1 MGEYLVG
8 AYLKLILGCGVVDY
22 NARPPGGGLTG
33 LGELDVVGLDFANE
47 RAYLC
52 EVTTHLDG
60 LQIGNDTASTI
71 KKLTEKHA
79 RQREYAKSHLHLPM
93 FAVRFM
99 YWAPRVRSGLMS
111 ELAATGFELFVNE
124 AYTKAMEE
132 LRTKARFSKSDANNP
147 AFRVLQILEHMRRPK
162 SEDKRATA
170 PRRRASAIVPKIV
183 GHKTDGN

>member
-22 NARPPGGGLTG
+22 NARPAGGGLAG
-33 LGELDVVGLDFANE
+33 LGELDVIGFDFANE

-60 LQIGNDTASTI
+60 LQIGKDAESTI
-71 KKLTEKHA
+71 KKLTDKHA
-79 RQREYAKSHLHLPM
+79 RQREYAKTHLHLPM

-99 YWAPRVRSGLMS
+99 YWAPRVRSGLMPAL
-111 ELAATGFELFVNE
+111 EATGFELFVNQ

-132 LRTKARFSKSDANNP
+132 LRQKARSSTSDTNNP
-147 AFRVLQILEHMRRPK
+147 AFRVLQILEHMRRL
-162 SEDKRATA
+162 D
-170 PRRRASAIVPKIV
+170 AIPEP
-183 GHKTDGN
+183 GA